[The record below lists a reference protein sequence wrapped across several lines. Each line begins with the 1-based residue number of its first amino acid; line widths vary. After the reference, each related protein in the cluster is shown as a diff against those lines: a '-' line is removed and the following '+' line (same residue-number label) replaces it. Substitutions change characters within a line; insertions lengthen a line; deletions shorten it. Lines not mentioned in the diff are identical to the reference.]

1 MVCDF
6 EWEVFKIKY
15 VPKENDLMKGEE
27 HLIKFY
33 KKHAKTIFPWLL
45 ILPTL
50 LFLITFCF
58 IPMFRGFG
66 YSVTDYDRRN
76 PKASQFVGMD
86 NFVEIFTEDE
96 VFVKSLGNSV
106 KWVFTEVILQLF
118 FGMIFALI
126 LNQNFKGRGLVRT
139 FCFAPWAVSGVLTT
153 MLWTQIY
160 NEHIG
165 LVNQVLNMIGLGR
178 YTTAWVQNLK
188 TVFPSVVIAEL
199 WRGIPFFTITL
210 LGGLQTVPT
219 ELYESAK
226 VDGGNAWKNFW
237 LITIPYMKESIVFAT
252 LMRTIWE
259 FKSVDLIMTMTDG
272 GPVRK
277 TLTLPIYMYKT
288 SIEKG
293 QYGYGAALT
302 VVLFAIL
309 SVYVFIYLKAN
320 DFGKGVNE

>member
-1 MVCDF
+1 M
-6 EWEVFKIKY
+6 
-15 VPKENDLMKGEE
+15 NN
-27 HLIKFY
+27 FY
-33 KKHAKTIFPWLL
+33 SKHAKNIFPWLL

-50 LFLITFCF
+50 VFLGMFCF
-58 IPMFRGFG
+58 FPMIRGFG
-66 YSVTDYDRRN
+66 YSVTNYDRGN
-76 PKASQFVGMD
+76 PKAMEFVGMA
-86 NFVEIFTEDE
+86 NFIKIFTEDK
-96 VFVKSLGNSV
+96 VFVKTLVNSV
-106 KWVFTEVILQLF
+106 KWVFCQVTLQLF

-126 LNQNFKGRGLVRT
+126 LNQNFKGRGFVRT

-153 MLWTQIY
+153 MLWVLIF

-165 LVNQVLNMIGLGR
+165 LLNHTLQALGLGHL
-178 YTTAWVQNLK
+178 TKAWVQNVQ
-188 TVFPSVVIAEL
+188 TAFPSVALAEL

-210 LGGLQTVPT
+210 LGGLQTVPL

-259 FKSVDLIMTMTDG
+259 FRSVDLIMTMTDG
-272 GPVRK
+272 GPVRR

-288 SIEKG
+288 SIENG

-302 VVLFAIL
+302 VILFLIL
-309 SVYVFIYLKAN
+309 SVYVVIYLKAN
-320 DFGKGVNE
+320 NFGKGVNE

>member
-1 MVCDF
+1 M
-6 EWEVFKIKY
+6 
-15 VPKENDLMKGEE
+15 NN
-27 HLIKFY
+27 FY
-33 KKHAKTIFPWLL
+33 SKNAKNIFPWLL

-50 LFLITFCF
+50 VFLGMFCF
-58 IPMFRGFG
+58 FPMIRGFG
-66 YSVTDYDRRN
+66 YSVTNYDRGN
-76 PKASQFVGMD
+76 PKATEFVGMA
-86 NFVEIFTEDE
+86 NFIAIFTKDK
-96 VFVKSLGNSV
+96 VFVKTLVNSL
-106 KWVFTEVILQLF
+106 KWVVSQVTLQLF

-126 LNQNFKGRGLVRT
+126 LNQKFKGRGLVRT

-153 MLWTQIY
+153 MLWVLIY

-165 LVNQVLNMIGLGR
+165 LLNHVLKAIGMG
-178 YTTAWVQNLK
+178 TMTKAWVQNIK
-188 TVFPSVVIAEL
+188 TAFVSVVIAEL

-210 LGGLQTVPT
+210 LGGLQTVPL

-237 LITIPYMKESIVFAT
+237 LITIPYMKESIVLAT

-259 FKSVDLIMTMTDG
+259 FRSVDLIMTMTDG

-288 SIEKG
+288 SIENG

-302 VVLFAIL
+302 VILFLIL
-309 SVYVFIYLKAN
+309 SVYVVIYLKAN
-320 DFGKGVNE
+320 NFGKGVNE